1 MTDWIKFTKFTKD
14 ELDGKTVE
22 YESEKL
28 ATGFGTL
35 SVRQNADGL
44 LAFQIRIACEGEA
57 QLPQPLPE
65 LLSFENLQ
73 RHPKPDR
80 AQFLLARDAGALLI
94 RM

>member
-1 MTDWIKFTKFTKD
+1 MTFTKD

-22 YESEKL
+22 YESERL
-28 ATGFGTL
+28 ATGVGIL
-35 SVRQNADGL
+35 SVRQNDAGL
-44 LAFQIRIACEGEA
+44 LAFQIRITYAGEA
-57 QLPQPLPE
+57 QPPQPLPE
-65 LLSFENLQ
+65 LLSFESLQ